1 MGVEVVVAPAFTA
14 LSAVANALN
23 NSSIG
28 VSAQDLYWENSG
40 AFTGE
45 ISAEMIVDSGCSYVI
60 VGHSE
65 RRQFFGETNQS
76 VNQKV
81 KAALEGGLVP
91 IVCVGEMLE
100 DRESGKTKKVVTNQL
115 VDGIDGLSKTDIL
128 RTIIAYEP
136 VWAIGTGK
144 TASPDQ
150 AQEVHS
156 LIRSVIATSY
166 S

>member
-1 MGVEVVVAPAFTA
+1 MRRPIIAGNWKLNKTIDQALDFVVELQSLVDETGDVEVVVAPAFTA

-45 ISAEMIVDSGCSYVI
+45 ISAEMIIDSGCSYVI

-76 VNQKV
+76 VNQKM
-81 KAALEGGLVP
+81 KAALESGLVP

-100 DRESGKTKKVVTNQL
+100 DRESGKTKAQVRINTL
-115 VDGIDGLSKTDIL
+115 L
-128 RTIIAYEP
+128 R
-136 VWAIGTGK
+136 
-144 TASPDQ
+144 
-150 AQEVHS
+150 
-156 LIRSVIATSY
+156 
-166 S
+166 